1 MQRRES
7 RDSLGME
14 NSAYYIR
21 KLLTGKCI
29 FGNDGRRQEGP
40 KIQWGNNKAGGVNFS
55 KQVFRLNGCARINI
69 T

>member
-1 MQRRES
+1 MFRMQRRES

-40 KIQWGNNKAGGVNFS
+40 KIQ
-55 KQVFRLNGCARINI
+55 
-69 T
+69 